1 MHEKCGGAWDQKIAR
16 GHVICHGRPSRC
28 DPRFTTAG
36 KSMFARTVATQARAV
51 RRAPFSLM
59 AVRAK
64 STSTLP
70 TEAPPAPTEEARGD
84 FVRPR
89 VEDHH
94 LMSNKEVPIAE
105 PQTPPEVLEYGVEQA
120 PNALE
125 TWSEDQRPKVEA
137 MKGPRF
143 EQVDMAFQPQALS
156 AMELISNVPIQMTTK
171 RVVSCDGGTY
181 LDLD

>member
-1 MHEKCGGAWDQKIAR
+1 
-16 GHVICHGRPSRC
+16 
-28 DPRFTTAG
+28 
-36 KSMFARTVATQARAV
+36 
-51 RRAPFSLM
+51 M

-125 TWSEDQRPKVEA
+125 TWSQDQRPKVDA

-143 EQVDMAFQPQALS
+143 EQVDMAFQPQSLS

-171 RVVSCDGGTY
+171 RVVPCDGGDGPLGHPRVY
-181 LDLD
+181 INLDKPGPKGCPYCGIRYQKEEHHFHYVP